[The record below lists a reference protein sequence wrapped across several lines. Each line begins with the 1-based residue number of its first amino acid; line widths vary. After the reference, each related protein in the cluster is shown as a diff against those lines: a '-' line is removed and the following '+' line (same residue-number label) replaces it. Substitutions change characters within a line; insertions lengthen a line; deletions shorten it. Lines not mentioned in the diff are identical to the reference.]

1 MLTLP
6 VEIEQMLL
14 KEQKSLEQFERQTV
28 DWPWPLAAPL
38 GHLHRFESSGSG
50 GFAEHVFKFAART
63 LFDESKDA
71 LEFKALRNPDF
82 REVIL
87 EKNGE
92 VVLRF
97 AIANGFRNIQN
108 LVQKLK
114 RNKSVYHF
122 VEVMACPSGCL
133 NGGAQI
139 RPEPGTSTRELCQQ
153 LEEMYKELPEGQVN
167 AKSDESVFQKMYEVF
182 FGGYQSDKAETL
194 LRTQYHAVEKVNT
207 ALNIKW

>member
-1 MLTLP
+1 
-6 VEIEQMLL
+6 MLL
-14 KEQKSLEQFERQTV
+14 KDQKTLEQFERKSL
-28 DWPWPLAAPL
+28 DWPWPLPVSAT
-38 GHLHRFESSGSG
+38 GHLHRFETSGSG
-50 GFAEHVFKFAART
+50 GFSEHVFKFAART
-63 LFDESKDA
+63 LFSEEKDS

-82 REVIL
+82 REVVL

-114 RNKSVYHF
+114 RGKSLYHF

-139 RPEPGTSTRELCQQ
+139 RPEQGTSTRELCAH
-153 LEEMYKELPEGQVN
+153 LEEMYRDLPESLSAQT
-167 AKSDESVFQKMYEVF
+167 DEAAFQKMYSIF
-182 FGGYQSDKAETL
+182 FGGYQSDKAAKL
-194 LRTQYHAVEKVNT
+194 LHTQYHAVEKINT

>member
-1 MLTLP
+1 
-6 VEIEQMLL
+6 MLL
-14 KEQKSLEQFERQTV
+14 KEQKSLEQFERKSV
-28 DWPWPLAAPL
+28 DWPWPLPAPA
-38 GHLHRFESSGSG
+38 GHLYRFESSGSG
-50 GFAEHVFKFAART
+50 GFVEHVFKFAART
-63 LFDESKDA
+63 LFSEEKGA

-82 REVIL
+82 REVTL
-87 EKNGE
+87 ERDGQ

-114 RNKSVYHF
+114 RGKSPYHF

-139 RPEPGTSTRELCQQ
+139 RPEPGQSTKELCVQ
-153 LEEMYKELPEGQVN
+153 LEEMYRELPESFSAQTEEV
-167 AKSDESVFQKMYEVF
+167 AFQRMYEVF
-182 FGGYQSDKAETL
+182 FGGYQSDKAAVL
-194 LRTQYHAVEKVNT
+194 LHTKYHAVEKISN

>member
-1 MLTLP
+1 
-6 VEIEQMLL
+6 MLL
-14 KEQKSLEQFERQTV
+14 KDHKTLDEFERLPI
-28 DWPWPLAAPL
+28 DWPWALLPPS
-38 GHLHRFESSGSG
+38 GHHLYRFESSGSG

-63 LFDESKDA
+63 LFDETKDV

-82 REVIL
+82 REITL
-87 EKNGE
+87 ERSGE

-114 RNKSVYHF
+114 RGKSVYHF

-139 RPEPGTSTRELCQQ
+139 RPEQGTSTRELCGQ
-153 LEEMYKELPEGQVN
+153 LEEMYRELPEGAVN
-167 AKSDESVFQKMYEVF
+167 ANSDETAFQKMYSTF
-182 FGGYQSDKAETL
+182 FGGYQSDKAATL
-194 LRTQYHAVEKVNT
+194 LHTKYHAVEKVSN

>member
-1 MLTLP
+1 
-6 VEIEQMLL
+6 MLL
-14 KEQKSLEQFERQTV
+14 KDQKTLEQFDRQSL
-28 DWPWPLAAPL
+28 DWPWPLPVSSA
-38 GHLHRFESSGSG
+38 GHLHRFETSGSG

-63 LFDESKDA
+63 LFHEERDS

-82 REVIL
+82 REVVL

-114 RNKSVYHF
+114 RGKSLYNF

-133 NGGAQI
+133 NGGAQV
-139 RPEPGTSTRELCQQ
+139 RPEQGTSTRELCAQ
-153 LEEMYKELPEGQVN
+153 LEEMYKDLPESLSAQT
-167 AKSDESVFQKMYEVF
+167 DEVAFQKMYSIF
-182 FGGYQSDKAETL
+182 FGGYQSDKAATL
-194 LRTQYHAVEKVNT
+194 LHTQYHAVEKINT

>member
-1 MLTLP
+1 
-6 VEIEQMLL
+6 MLL
-14 KEQKSLEQFERQTV
+14 KEHKSLEQFDRQPV
-28 DWPWPLAAPL
+28 DWPWPLPAPA

-63 LFDESKDA
+63 LFDQTKDA

-87 EKNGE
+87 EKDGE

-114 RNKSVYHF
+114 RNKSVYNF

-139 RPEPGTSTRELCQQ
+139 RPEQGTSTRELCTQ
-153 LEEMYKELPEGQVN
+153 LEEMYKELPEGAVT
-167 AKSDESVFQKMYEVF
+167 AASDESTFQKMYSIF
-182 FGGYQSDKAETL
+182 FGGYQSDKAESL
-194 LRTQYHAVEKVNT
+194 LHTKYHAVEKVSN

>member
-1 MLTLP
+1 
-6 VEIEQMLL
+6 MLL
-14 KEQKSLEQFERQTV
+14 KDQKRLEQFERHAV
-28 DWPWPLAAPL
+28 DWPWSLPAPSN
-38 GHLHRFESSGSG
+38 HLHRFESSGSG

-63 LFDESKDA
+63 LFDESKDV

-82 REVIL
+82 REVVL
-87 EKNGE
+87 ERNGE

-114 RNKSVYHF
+114 RNKSTYHF

-139 RPEPGTSTRELCQQ
+139 RPDQGTSTRDLCGQ
-153 LEEMYKELPEGQVN
+153 LEEMYKALPESAITAN
-167 AKSDESVFQKMYEVF
+167 SDESAFQKMYELF
-182 FGGYQSDKAETL
+182 FGGYQSDKAATL
-194 LRTQYHAVEKVNT
+194 LHTQYHAVEKINN